1 VDRALYPDDLLAD
14 ILMAASYPLD
24 VVEAARWHCQ
34 SKFYTACSRTRAGWS
49 STVFAR
55 ELPPRSAEFNAE
67 NRLYSFALTMP
78 VHDLDEDHEAAG
90 ALDQNALDVVRSA
103 AAMARQR
110 RPRSLKQPSFLG
122 AAVELRQHMRP
133 AVRT

>member
-1 VDRALYPDDLLAD
+1 MTDEP
-14 ILMAASYPLD
+14 PG
-24 VVEAARWHCQ
+24 HCQ

-78 VHDLDEDHEAAG
+78 SREVS
-90 ALDQNALDVVRSA
+90 RSGSL
-103 AAMARQR
+103 MRNYSVARQR
-110 RPRSLKQPSFLG
+110 ANLIR
-122 AAVELRQHMRP
+122 H
-133 AVRT
+133 